1 MTYEEGKV
9 TGEYKVIRIRK
20 EPLLV
25 RQQKPTMYSVVNLT
39 VNPNDQEKKVY
50 FTFHKT
56 GRTIQYVLISI
67 RESAVLWR
75 FIPPKEEEE
84 TETILDYFMLYDQ
97 DYIFDIETVGFV
109 VKAVEGATMP
119 AKINVVA
126 FY

>member
-1 MTYEEGKV
+1 MPYEEGKI
-9 TGEYKVIRIRK
+9 TGEYKVLRVRR

-25 RQQKPTMYSVVNLT
+25 RQQKPTMYTVVSLT
-39 VNPNDQEKKVY
+39 LNPNDPEKKIY

-67 RESAVLWR
+67 RDSAVLWR
-75 FIPPKEEEE
+75 FIPPREEEE
-84 TETILDYFMLYDQ
+84 TETILDYFMLSDQ
-97 DYIFDIETVGFV
+97 DYIFDIETAGFV
-109 VKAVEGATMP
+109 VKPVEGATAP